1 MNGTPNWMAPEVIEL
16 KGASTASDIWS
27 LGCTIV
33 ELIDGRP
40 PYSEMVAMSAM
51 FRIVEDDRPPI
62 PERCSPELFDFLS
75 QCFAKEPQD
84 RPTANELFAHEW
96 LQSNWD
102 PRKVSRCPS
111 LRVETKLTSRSTL
124 QDLRPQDSIPFL
136 RRISSEMRRPDL
148 TTTFD
153 SPSPLARSASPVE
166 DIFGTSPS
174 SPRGLIF
181 PESGQRDSFDGNG
194 SRPNVSRPALSSSSA
209 TS

>member
-1 MNGTPNWMAPEVIEL
+1 MSLNLNALHNQNADHDVNGTPNWMAPEVIEL

-62 PERCSPELFDFLS
+62 PERCSPELFDFLVH
-75 QCFAKEPQD
+75 CFAKEPQD

-102 PRKVSRCPS
+102 PRKVA
-111 LRVETKLTSRSTL
+111 L
-124 QDLRPQDSIPFL
+124 
-136 RRISSEMRRPDL
+136 
-148 TTTFD
+148 
-153 SPSPLARSASPVE
+153 
-166 DIFGTSPS
+166 
-174 SPRGLIF
+174 
-181 PESGQRDSFDGNG
+181 
-194 SRPNVSRPALSSSSA
+194 LSSSR
-209 TS
+209 